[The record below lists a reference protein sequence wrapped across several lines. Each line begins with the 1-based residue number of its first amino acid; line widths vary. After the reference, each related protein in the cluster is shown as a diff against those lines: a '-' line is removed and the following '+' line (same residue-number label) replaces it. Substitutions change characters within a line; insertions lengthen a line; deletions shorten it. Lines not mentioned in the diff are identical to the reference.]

1 LTIFG
6 FGIFFRETR
15 EKQMRKIP
23 VLILTILYA
32 ASLSYAQTD
41 HSHDSEHVDDKSTE
55 IQVDPASKARISI
68 PEDMWDFGSIPLNSV
83 VAHDFPIK
91 NVGTDTLVITEVK
104 PICGCTT
111 APLESDRIA
120 PGEETNLHVQLN
132 TKKLN
137 GLVRKFINITCSD
150 PVSPY
155 LRVGLRAVINDP
167 KQVIVVSPNMAD
179 FGNVLK
185 GEKKSVALSL
195 SNSGES
201 DLSIDAL
208 AMPDENIIAS
218 KLGTNLLKAGETTEL
233 TFDLS
238 DQIGVGPVVSS
249 LTIESAGKPETRIS
263 IPITGTIVE

>member
-1 LTIFG
+1 
-6 FGIFFRETR
+6 
-15 EKQMRKIP
+15 
-23 VLILTILYA
+23 
-32 ASLSYAQTD
+32 
-41 HSHDSEHVDDKSTE
+41 
-55 IQVDPASKARISI
+55 
-68 PEDMWDFGSIPLNSV
+68 MWDFGSIPLNSV

-91 NVGTDTLVITEVK
+91 NVGADTLVITEVK

-137 GLVRKFINITCSD
+137 GLVRKFINISCSD

-167 KQVIVVSPNMAD
+167 KQVIVPSPNLAD
-179 FGNVLK
+179 FGNIL
-185 GEKKSVALSL
+185 
-195 SNSGES
+195 
-201 DLSIDAL
+201 IL

-218 KLGTNLLKAGETTEL
+218 KLGKSILKAGETTEL
-233 TFDLS
+233 TFNLS
-238 DQIGVGPVVSS
+238 HQIGAGPVVSS

>member
-1 LTIFG
+1 M
-6 FGIFFRETR
+6 
-15 EKQMRKIP
+15 KKIP
-23 VLILTILYA
+23 VLILTILCA
-32 ASLSYAQTD
+32 ASLSYAQT
-41 HSHDSEHVDDKSTE
+41 EQVDNGSVE

-91 NVGTDTLVITEVK
+91 NVGEDTLVITDVK
-104 PICGCTT
+104 PICGCTL
-111 APLESDRIA
+111 APLESDKIA
-120 PGEETNLHVQLN
+120 PGEETTLHVQLN

-155 LRVGLRAVINDP
+155 LRVGLKAVINDP
-167 KQVIVVSPNMAD
+167 NQVIVASPGMAD

-185 GEKKSVALSL
+185 GEKKSVTLTL
-195 SNSGES
+195 TNSGKS
-201 DLSIDAL
+201 DVSIEVL
-208 AMPDENIIAS
+208 AMPDENTIAS
-218 KLGTNLLKAGETTEL
+218 KLGNNILKAGDNTEL

-238 DQIGVGPVVSS
+238 DQIGAGSIVSS

-263 IPITGTIVE
+263 IPITGTVVE

>member
-1 LTIFG
+1 
-6 FGIFFRETR
+6 
-15 EKQMRKIP
+15 
-23 VLILTILYA
+23 
-32 ASLSYAQTD
+32 
-41 HSHDSEHVDDKSTE
+41 VDNGSVE
-55 IQVDPASKARISI
+55 IQVDPASKARIEI

-91 NVGTDTLVITEVK
+91 NVGADTLVITEVK

-167 KQVIVVSPNMAD
+167 KQVIVPSPNLAD
-179 FGNVLK
+179 FGNILK
-185 GEKKSVALSL
+185 GETKSVSVVL
-195 SNSGES
+195 SNTGES
-201 DLSIDAL
+201 DESLEVL

-218 KLGTNLLKAGETTEL
+218 KLGKSILKAGETTEL
-233 TFDLS
+233 TFNLS
-238 DQIGVGPVVSS
+238 HQIGAGPVVSS